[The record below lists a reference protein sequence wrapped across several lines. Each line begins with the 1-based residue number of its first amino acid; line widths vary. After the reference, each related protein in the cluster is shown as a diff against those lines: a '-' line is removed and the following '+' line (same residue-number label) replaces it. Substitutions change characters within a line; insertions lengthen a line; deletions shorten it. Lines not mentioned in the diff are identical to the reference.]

1 MWESR
6 CSFKT
11 QPVNVSRPSAAD
23 GRLLNN
29 FDNAVLSVEST
40 WVYAMPQTRLG
51 EGDEDQGEETQ
62 GARQR
67 EAGKVR
73 EEEDTPGLSNTKGQ
87 WLPTQGQSPC
97 TFMGFSKRTIWRFSD
112 TKMCFKK

>member
-40 WVYAMPQTRLG
+40 WVYVMPQTRLG
-51 EGDEDQGEETQ
+51 EDEDQERNPKEQ
-62 GARQR
+62 GRGR
-67 EAGKVR
+67 LGRCGKR
-73 EEEDTPGLSNTKGQ
+73 KTPPGFPIPRTSG
-87 WLPTQGQSPC
+87 SPRR
-97 TFMGFSKRTIWRFSD
+97 GNHLAHSWA
-112 TKMCFKK
+112 

>member
-29 FDNAVLSVEST
+29 FDNAVLSVENT
-40 WVYAMPQTRLG
+40 WVYVMPEMETETR
-51 EGDEDQGEETQ
+51 
-62 GARQR
+62 RR
-67 EAGKVR
+67 KPKEAGEAW
-73 EEEDTPGLSNTKGQ
+73 EEEDTTKDSNTKGQ
-87 WLPTQGQSPC
+87 PLPHRDARLAHS
-97 TFMGFSKRTIWRFSD
+97 
-112 TKMCFKK
+112 

>member
-40 WVYAMPQTRLG
+40 WVYVMPQTRLG
-51 EGDEDQGEETQ
+51 EDEDQERNPKEQ
-62 GARQR
+62 GRGR
-67 EAGKVR
+67 LGRCGKR
-73 EEEDTPGLSNTKGQ
+73 KTPIPRASG
-87 WLPTQGQSPC
+87 SPC
-97 TFMGFSKRTIWRFSD
+97 RGNHLAHSWA
-112 TKMCFKK
+112 